1 MTHVSTSRA
10 VLLLGLLLAAACRA
24 LPAQAVRGTLVE
36 EGSDRPVPGTLVV
49 LLDAAGNQVG
59 GALSGADGAFL
70 VRAPAAGRFQLRAE
84 RIGVRGAASR
94 GVELAAGQT
103 LDVRLAAPAAAA
115 FALEGLV
122 VRRER
127 KRCRALPQAG
137 EQAAAVWDE
146 VRKALGVA
154 AWTERQRSFSF
165 RLAQHERELDPASL
179 AVRREAGRQLTGT
192 AANPYRTLPP
202 DELAEQ
208 GYVQS
213 RGDTSLYFAPDAA
226 VLLSDAF
233 LDAHCFRVEP
243 GGRQQPG
250 LVGLAFE
257 PARAAAGKG
266 ILGVLW
272 VDRESAELRHLDFA
286 YPAPELDGP
295 TEHLG
300 GRVEFER
307 LPGGAWVVRR
317 WRIRMPR
324 VAQRVMRLG
333 GASLAR
339 GTVQA
344 IREEGGE
351 ILEIRTAA
359 GQLVRAAGRARLVGV
374 VRDSAGAG
382 PLPGVA
388 VRLAGTPYAAQTGV
402 DGRFR
407 MGDLPEGR
415 YRVEVDHPRL
425 DSLGIPAPAREVEL
439 RRDGEARV
447 ELAAPSTHEIVA
459 LLCPGGLAPRQ
470 GVLLGTV
477 AGGAAGVEG
486 SAVTVDWS
494 RWDVVNEQFHAG
506 SGAGGGP
513 PVVVS
518 REGKQATAGLDERGR
533 FRVCGVPADVP
544 LGVHVESAGVRGRP
558 DTVRVAAGEVRRLHL
573 RTPVRAAG
581 ASAAEPVALEGVT
594 VVAARRERALET
606 AGFYDRRRMASGAF
620 FTGRELEGK
629 DLAAVIRSAGMQ
641 VRLVKR
647 GFVAF
652 APRALGSDQ
661 PCQLPV
667 FVDGRPVSQEETAGL
682 LDAPLAAVEVYRDH
696 TELPPRFR
704 TPGSACG
711 AVVAWTAPGR

>member
-1 MTHVSTSRA
+1 MVHISTSRA
-10 VLLLGLLLAAACRA
+10 VLLLALLLAAASRV

-36 EGSDRPVPGTLVV
+36 EGSERPVPGTLVV
-49 LLDAAGNQVG
+49 LLDAAGKQVG
-59 GALSGADGAFL
+59 GALSGPDGAFL
-70 VRAPAAGRFQLRAE
+70 LRAPGPGRYGLRAE

-137 EQAAAVWDE
+137 EQAAAVWAE

-179 AVRREAGRQLTGT
+179 AVRREATRYLSGV

-202 DELAEQ
+202 EELAER
-208 GYVQS
+208 GYVQT
-213 RGDTSLYFAPDAA
+213 RGDTTVYFAPDAG
-226 VLLSDAF
+226 VLLSDEF
-233 LDAHCFRVEP
+233 LDSHCFWLQP
-243 GGRQQPG
+243 GGRAEPG

-257 PARAAAGKG
+257 PTRAAAEKG
-266 ILGVLW
+266 IRGVLW
-272 VDRESAELRHLDFA
+272 VDRRTGELRHLDFR
-286 YPAPELDGP
+286 YPAPDLYGP
-295 TEHLG
+295 TEQLG
-300 GRVEFER
+300 GRVEFEP

-317 WRIRMPR
+317 WHIRMPR
-324 VAQRVMRLG
+324 VAQLTTRLRGMSAVHNRVQ
-333 GASLAR
+333 S
-339 GTVQA
+339 

-351 ILEIRTAA
+351 VLEVRTPV
-359 GQLVRAAGRARLVGV
+359 GELVRAGGRARLAGV
-374 VRDSAGAG
+374 VRDGASAG
-382 PLPGVA
+382 PLAGAA
-388 VRLAGTPYAAQTGV
+388 VRLAGTPYAVRTDA

-407 MGDLPEGR
+407 MADLPEGR

-425 DSLGIPAPAREVEL
+425 DSLPVSSPGWEVEL
-439 RRDGEARV
+439 KRDAEARL
-447 ELAAPSTHEIVA
+447 EMATPSKQEILAG
-459 LLCPGGLAPRQ
+459 LCPEGITAKQ
-470 GVLLGTV
+470 GVLLGSV
-477 AGGAAGVEG
+477 RSALGAVQGTT
-486 SAVTVDWS
+486 VTVGWS
-494 RWDVVNEQFHAG
+494 RWDVSDAVYQGMGRVSG
-506 SGAGGGP
+506 SGMT
-513 PVVVS
+513 VVQQQ
-518 REGKQATAGLDERGR
+518 RNQAAAELDDRDR
-533 FRVCGVPADVP
+533 YRVCGVPADVT
-544 LGVHVESAGVRGRP
+544 LRVAVESAGVKGSP
-558 DTVRVAAGEVRRLHL
+558 ETVRVAPGEIRRLDL
-573 RTPVRAAG
+573 DTPVRTA

-606 AGFYDRRRMASGAF
+606 AGFYGRQRMASGAF

-629 DLAAVIRSAGMQ
+629 DLPAVIRSAGMQ
-641 VRLVKR
+641 VRLVTR

-652 APRALGSDQ
+652 APRAAGSAQ

-711 AVVAWTAPGR
+711 AVVAWIAPAR